1 LVAFYRLHFQCP
13 SWISLTGNTV
23 GMKDIP
29 DDIRRFVHETFDSV
43 VKLEILLLLRAT
55 PGVSFAPDDVAGAL
69 QASRDMMLTP
79 LRELASRRLLQADDL
94 NISAY
99 CYAPAD
105 ESLRAKV
112 DAVAELYRIRRAAM
126 VSLIYSQPVD
136 RMQSFA
142 DAFKLRKEQ

>member
-1 LVAFYRLHFQCP
+1 M
-13 SWISLTGNTV
+13 T
-23 GMKDIP
+23 DIP

-55 PGVSFAPDDVAGAL
+55 PGSFYTPDDVAGAL
-69 QASRDMMLTP
+69 QASRDMMHTP
-79 LRELASRRLLQADDL
+79 LRDLAGRRLLRPNDA
-94 NISAY
+94 SPPAY

-105 ESLRAKV
+105 ESLQTKV
-112 DAVAELYRIRRAAM
+112 DAVAELYRVRRAAM

-142 DAFKLRKEQ
+142 DAFKLRKEP